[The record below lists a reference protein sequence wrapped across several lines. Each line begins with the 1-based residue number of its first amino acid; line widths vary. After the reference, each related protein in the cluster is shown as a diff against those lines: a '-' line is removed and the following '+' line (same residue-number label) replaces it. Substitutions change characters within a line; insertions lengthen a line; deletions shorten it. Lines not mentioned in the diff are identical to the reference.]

1 MIWWQKEFLLQ
12 FKLALLLFIHVC
24 VFQACADAGHLEVC
38 AGWLRGS
45 VFGERV
51 VRLAGELCAVGLKGS
66 PSVPSALDHHNHCWR
81 LISLALSQQHD
92 DGKHTQTECTLSN

>member
-1 MIWWQKEFLLQ
+1 MFC
-12 FKLALLLFIHVC
+12 VC
-24 VFQACADAGHLEVC
+24 LWCQACADAGNLKVC

-45 VFGERV
+45 VLGERV

-66 PSVPSALDHHNHCWR
+66 PSAPSALDQHNHNWC

-92 DGKHTQTECTLSN
+92 DGKRTQTKCTLSNHYACMELML